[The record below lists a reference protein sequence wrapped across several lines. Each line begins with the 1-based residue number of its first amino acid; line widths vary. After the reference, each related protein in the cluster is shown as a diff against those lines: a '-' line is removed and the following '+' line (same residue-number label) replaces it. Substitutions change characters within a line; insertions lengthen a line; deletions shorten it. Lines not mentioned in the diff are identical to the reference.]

1 MFAGG
6 SRSFSV
12 FPLRVV
18 YLPVEELEADASILI
33 SVSKRRFKRAVKRN
47 RVKRQIRE
55 AYRVNKHELL
65 NALAEKKCRL
75 AIAFIYLSDQLTES
89 SVIEERVKTALARI
103 VEKVTVS
110 DANMAGGVGRGHS
123 PGGHTLRNKC
133 ASRSA
138 YEAMKRLLSYLLLL
152 PIYFYRKC
160 ISPMTSP
167 SCRFTPT
174 CSQYAVEAIKK
185 HGPFKGLYL
194 AVKRILRCHPW
205 GGSGYDPVP

>member
-89 SVIEERVKTALARI
+89 SVIEERVKIALARI

-110 DANMAGGVGRGHS
+110 DANV
-123 PGGHTLRNKC
+123 
-133 ASRSA
+133 ASHETPAFISA
-138 YEAMKRLLSYLLLL
+138 VASYLFL
-152 PIYFYRKC
+152 PEVYFAHDFPFVQIYSYLFS
-160 ISPMTSP
+160 I
-167 SCRFTPT
+167 
-174 CSQYAVEAIKK
+174 CS
-185 HGPFKGLYL
+185 
-194 AVKRILRCHPW
+194 
-205 GGSGYDPVP
+205 

>member
-65 NALAEKKCRL
+65 NVLAESS
-75 AIAFIYLSDQLTES
+75 ADWLSPL
-89 SVIEERVKTALARI
+89 
-103 VEKVTVS
+103 
-110 DANMAGGVGRGHS
+110 
-123 PGGHTLRNKC
+123 
-133 ASRSA
+133 
-138 YEAMKRLLSYLLLL
+138 
-152 PIYFYRKC
+152 F
-160 ISPMTSP
+160 ISPISWWNLP
-167 SCRFTPT
+167 
-174 CSQYAVEAIKK
+174 
-185 HGPFKGLYL
+185 
-194 AVKRILRCHPW
+194 
-205 GGSGYDPVP
+205 